1 MSRGQ
6 GEISARVEAP
16 VTVKAYLL
24 CAFAAF
30 GGILFGYDSG
40 YISGVLGMNY
50 FKKEFGHSG
59 STDEAAFDGYM
70 YDTWQ
75 KSLITS
81 ILSCGT
87 FFGALFAGSLA
98 DWIGRRNTVVSGC
111 GVFMLGVI
119 LQVASTTI
127 GLLVGGRLIAG
138 IGVGFVSAVIIL
150 YMSEIAPKS
159 VRGAIV
165 SGYQFAIT
173 IGLLLASCVDQAT
186 KNRMD
191 SGSYRIPISIQFAW
205 ALILGGGLLMLPES
219 PRYFV
224 KDDKLEEAA
233 KALAR
238 IRGQPVDS
246 EYIQSEL
253 AELVANF
260 RHEREHMQSG
270 WIDCFRGGW
279 SPSGNLRRVIL
290 GIFLQMF
297 QQLTGVN
304 FIFYYGTTFFQQVG
318 LKNSFL
324 ISVITNVVNVC
335 STPISFWAI
344 ERLGRRPL
352 LLGGA
357 LGMLVC
363 QFIVA
368 IVGVAAP
375 GSDAQGICLIVFV
388 CIYIFFFA
396 TTWGPAAWVVIG
408 EVYPLPIRAKGVAL
422 ATASNWLW
430 NFVLGYVTPYM
441 VDENEGNLGV
451 KVFFVWGSTCTLCG
465 IFAYF
470 MIPETKG
477 LSLEQVDRMLE
488 ETTPHNSAK
497 WVPHDTFADDAARK
511 EIAKAT
517 GAAHVATY
525 EVEPK
530 SA

>member
-50 FKKEFGHSG
+50 FKKEFGHPN
-59 STDEAAFDGYM
+59 STDTENAYEGFM
-70 YDTWQ
+70 YHTWE

-119 LQVASTTI
+119 LQVASTSV

-150 YMSEIAPKS
+150 YMSEIAPKA

-186 KNRMD
+186 KDRLD

-219 PRYFV
+219 PRYYV
-224 KDDKLEEAA
+224 KDDKLEQAA
-233 KALAR
+233 HALSR

-246 EYIQSEL
+246 EYIQ
-253 AELVANF
+253 
-260 RHEREHMQSG
+260 
-270 WIDCFRGGW
+270 
-279 SPSGNLRRVIL
+279 
-290 GIFLQMF
+290 
-297 QQLTGVN
+297 
-304 FIFYYGTTFFQQVG
+304 
-318 LKNSFL
+318 
-324 ISVITNVVNVC
+324 
-335 STPISFWAI
+335 
-344 ERLGRRPL
+344 
-352 LLGGA
+352 
-357 LGMLVC
+357 
-363 QFIVA
+363 
-368 IVGVAAP
+368 
-375 GSDAQGICLIVFV
+375 
-388 CIYIFFFA
+388 
-396 TTWGPAAWVVIG
+396 
-408 EVYPLPIRAKGVAL
+408 
-422 ATASNWLW
+422 LW
-430 NFVLGYVTPYM
+430 NFVLGYITPYM
-441 VDENEGNLGV
+441 VDANEGNLGA

-465 IFAYF
+465 LFAYF
-470 MIPETKG
+470 MVPETKG

-488 ETTPHNSAK
+488 ETTPHTSSK
-497 WVPHDTFADDAARK
+497 WVPHDTFADDSARK
-511 EIAKAT
+511 EIAKVT
-517 GAAHVATY
+517 GASADVY
-525 EVEPK
+525 ENVEPK
-530 SA
+530 SV